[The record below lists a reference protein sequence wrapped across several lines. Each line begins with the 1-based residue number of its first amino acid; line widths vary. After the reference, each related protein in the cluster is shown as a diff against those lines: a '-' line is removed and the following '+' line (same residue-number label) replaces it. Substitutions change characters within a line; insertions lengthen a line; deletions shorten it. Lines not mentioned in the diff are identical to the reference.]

1 MSEATP
7 TGSGSSS
14 GSPNERAFD
23 DLLKVVTMLRKA
35 ATEADEEETSGM
47 DVEARSPLPQLT
59 AQSHAL
65 TSLLPRQNF
74 MRWWLVMHGHCG
86 NEFAMS
92 LGNGQWFGKVAKK
105 IGFKALDGADNSVFG
120 ASKKSTEKRKT
131 KCASLTLGC
140 RRHTSCCCPR
150 LRSRDRWLHI
160 KLDPTLESALQQTL
174 GLAVGD
180 LPLSKVKLAELIKV
194 GADKKPQKQPK
205 TTKANKAALKTPAT
219 KGAKRTR
226 PGGGDSDEDDIEEVS
241 AALE

>member
-14 GSPNERAFD
+14 GSPNEKAFD

-35 ATEADEEETSGM
+35 ATEAGEEETSGM

-74 MRWWLVMHGHCG
+74 MRWWLVMHGHGG

-140 RRHTSCCCPR
+140 RRHTSCCCPQR
-150 LRSRDRWLHI
+150 GHESYSPA
-160 KLDPTLESALQQTL
+160 PTCYTTWERASGL
-174 GLAVGD
+174 GGHPDSKDAARAACAEA
-180 LPLSKVKLAELIKV
+180 LPL
-194 GADKKPQKQPK
+194 GACRRP
-205 TTKANKAALKTPAT
+205 
-219 KGAKRTR
+219 RTLR
-226 PGGGDSDEDDIEEVS
+226 
-241 AALE
+241 